1 MISAAFVCIMLTSS
15 IVACSEDDGLMLMM
29 MLWQMPSQVIGAYDN
44 GWHGF
49 NAGDMNADDGD
60 TKAVIAIMTR
70 LAALIV
76 YDIASNNERL
86 CGCTM
91 YDVHWSIV

>member
-1 MISAAFVCIMLTSS
+1 
-15 IVACSEDDGLMLMM
+15 MLMM

-76 YDIASNNERL
+76 YDIASNEGSVGVRCSL
-86 CGCTM
+86 GYEGM
-91 YDVHWSIV
+91 MRYDWM